1 MKTEKKNLLTRFLKK
16 KELQLLKNFIKKNY
30 KKNHIMV
37 KSDKI
42 YKYYFIEKKNRI
54 NFVGTFENKK
64 LISILGVVR
73 NRQWDKALKNDIQ
86 FSLWLNKKN
95 TKTSGLENLLFILN
109 KYDHHSIYTT
119 GLNVRTSLKVFK
131 LFSET
136 RDFKHFFLPN
146 PALPKK
152 ICKTKRI
159 IGSDYKFDNS
169 KIIKETYKIKS
180 LPGHP
185 YYPKKSVKFFNN
197 KYALNPF
204 YKYFFLEF
212 YYKNKMKFFFV
223 CRNIYLKKYNANVT
237 RIVDF
242 YGNLPKNL
250 SFKNEIL
257 SFIIRNKIEYIDF
270 LIFGISDSLIHK
282 QGFILKRKNEIV
294 PNYFEPFLKKN
305 IKLGIAIIK
314 NFYKDKLIIVKA
326 DSDQERKS

>member
-1 MKTEKKNLLTRFLKK
+1 
-16 KELQLLKNFIKKNY
+16 
-30 KKNHIMV
+30 
-37 KSDKI
+37 
-42 YKYYFIEKKNRI
+42 
-54 NFVGTFENKK
+54 
-64 LISILGVVR
+64 
-73 NRQWDKALKNDIQ
+73 
-86 FSLWLNKKN
+86 
-95 TKTSGLENLLFILN
+95 
-109 KYDHHSIYTT
+109 
-119 GLNVRTSLKVFK
+119 
-131 LFSET
+131 
-136 RDFKHFFLPN
+136 
-146 PALPKK
+146 
-152 ICKTKRI
+152 
-159 IGSDYKFDNS
+159 
-169 KIIKETYKIKS
+169 
-180 LPGHP
+180 
-185 YYPKKSVKFFNN
+185 
-197 KYALNPF
+197 
-204 YKYFFLEF
+204 
-212 YYKNKMKFFFV
+212 MKFFFV

>member
-1 MKTEKKNLLTRFLKK
+1 
-16 KELQLLKNFIKKNY
+16 
-30 KKNHIMV
+30 MV

-146 PALPKK
+146 PSLPKK
-152 ICKTKRI
+152 FVKL
-159 IGSDYKFDNS
+159 
-169 KIIKETYKIKS
+169 KE
-180 LPGHP
+180 L
-185 YYPKKSVKFFNN
+185 
-197 KYALNPF
+197 
-204 YKYFFLEF
+204 
-212 YYKNKMKFFFV
+212 
-223 CRNIYLKKYNANVT
+223 
-237 RIVDF
+237 
-242 YGNLPKNL
+242 
-250 SFKNEIL
+250 
-257 SFIIRNKIEYIDF
+257 
-270 LIFGISDSLIHK
+270 
-282 QGFILKRKNEIV
+282 
-294 PNYFEPFLKKN
+294 
-305 IKLGIAIIK
+305 
-314 NFYKDKLIIVKA
+314 
-326 DSDQERKS
+326 